1 MGRTPAEQLAPGVW
15 RIPTAQGPVLGE
27 VDYDVVAFTHGPEI
41 RDNARRTVQ
50 GFLRDKAVAQ

>member
-1 MGRTPAEQLAPGVW
+1 MQLAPGVW
-15 RIPTAQGPVLGE
+15 RIPTAPADLVNSFAF
-27 VDYDVVAFTHGPEI
+27 VDEDFTHGPEI